1 MTINNGMNNLTLNKN
16 LLSPNGFK
24 LTIDSTKFA
33 NTEYFCISSPLPS
46 VSATEANSPFRNKQN
61 SYPGEKVIYSPLDI
75 RYMVTENMDNYIELF
90 NWIVDNSNSGT
101 VSAYDITLHILTS
114 SNNVIRQVRFVEA
127 FPVAIGAIDFHT
139 QNTDVEYVIADASF
153 QYSHFY
159 FLK

>member
-1 MTINNGMNNLTLNKN
+1 VTINNDMNNLTLNKN

-24 LTIDSTKFA
+24 LTIDSTKFS
-33 NTEYFCISSPLPS
+33 NTQYFCISSPLPS
-46 VSATEANSPFRNKQN
+46 VSATEANSPFRNFQN
-61 SYPGEKVIYSPLDI
+61 SYPGEKVVYAPLDI
-75 RYMVTENMDNYIELF
+75 RYMVTENMENYIELF
-90 NWIVDNSNSGT
+90 NWITSNATGGAIET
-101 VSAYDITLHILTS
+101 HDVTLHILSS

-127 FPVAIGAIDFHT
+127 FPTSLGAIDFFS

>member
-24 LTIDSTKFA
+24 LTIDSTKFS

-61 SYPGEKVIYSPLDI
+61 SYPGEKVIYAPLDI
-75 RYMVTENMDNYIELF
+75 RYMVTENMENYIELF
-90 NWIVDNSNSGT
+90 NWMVDNANTGT
-101 VSAYDITLHILTS
+101 INTYDITLHILTS
-114 SNNVIRQVRFVEA
+114 NNNVIRQVRFVEA
-127 FPVAIGAIDFHT
+127 FPVSIGAIDFHT